1 MAHIIKVLLD
11 SSKGSDYIQYFLS
24 AFVLHTSLLLSDMVI
39 RSHLWNTL
47 RLLSW
52 FTRLDYFLKSLLVH
66 SDELLFDPFHGSQI
80 TDTS

>member
-11 SSKGSDYIQYFLS
+11 SSKGSDFIQYFLS
-24 AFVLHTSLLLSDMVI
+24 AFVLHTSLLLSDVVI
-39 RSHLWNTL
+39 RSQLWNTL

-52 FTRLDYFLKSLLVH
+52 FTWILYFLKFILVH
-66 SDELLFDPFHGSQI
+66 SVFLLFDELIGSQI